1 VYELYSVGPVGP
13 DCTFAGHLIWI
24 RTKNKLNKN
33 NNNENNKTN
42 NKLNK

>member
-24 RTKNKLNKN
+24 RTKKNKLNKN
-33 NNNENNKTN
+33 NNNENNK
-42 NKLNK
+42 LNK